1 MKQKRILVST
11 VLSLAITIFSPHLEA
26 QETDTWTLGEA
37 IDYARENNIQ
47 VQNQQISKNQSEISL
62 EQARAALFP
71 TLSFSSSQSMGFSNA
86 SSYNEFNEAAGSSTY
101 SGSYSLSSGL
111 TLFAGGK
118 LRNSI
123 KQKEIQDQAS
133 AYDVEQAKT
142 DIEVSVTQAYLQI
155 LFSYESLKIA
165 EQAAELSRVQ
175 AERAVQMYNAGSI
188 SKADLAS
195 LQAQAANDEY
205 QIISSRTSLSS
216 TKLQLKQLLE
226 LGITENFEV
235 EFPVIEDQQVLAT
248 IPSLETV
255 YNTALDELPQMKS
268 SALSIEAADLAVDIA
283 KAAQIPTVSMNA
295 GVSTSST
302 SASSEALFD
311 QLSNKINENVGVSI
325 NVPIFNGKQA
335 RTSVN
340 NAKQQSLSTRL
351 QDQSAK
357 KNLLSTIESLYND
370 ALSAQSKYVS
380 ANEKLDAAKI
390 SYEIVTEQFNSGL
403 KNTVELITERN
414 NYLNALGNQLQAKF
428 QAVLALKLL
437 NVYQNQPVT
446 L

>member
-1 MKQKRILVST
+1 MNKRKFLIINL
-11 VLSLAITIFSPHLEA
+11 LALTAIVFSPILHG
-26 QETDTWTLGEA
+26 QETDTWTLREA

-47 VQNQQISKNQSEISL
+47 VQSQQISKNQSELGL

-71 TLSFSSSQSMGFSNA
+71 TLSFSSNQSMGFSNA
-86 SSYNEFNEAAGSSTY
+86 SSYNEFNEATGSSTY
-101 SGSYSLSSGL
+101 NGSYSLSSGV

-118 LRNSI
+118 LRNNI

-133 AYDVEQAKT
+133 GYNVEQAKT

-155 LFSYESLKIA
+155 LYSYESLKIA
-165 EQAAELSRVQ
+165 EQAAELSRAQ
-175 AERAVQMYNAGSI
+175 TERAVQMYAAGSI

-205 QIISSRTSLSS
+205 QIISSQTSLSS
-216 TKLQLKQLLE
+216 AKLQLKQLLE
-226 LGITENFEV
+226 LGMTENFEV
-235 EFPVIEDQQVLAT
+235 DFPEINDDQVLAS

-255 YNTALDELPQMKS
+255 YNTALSELPQMKS
-268 SALSIEAADLAVDIA
+268 SALSIEAADIAVEIA
-283 KAAQIPTVSMNA
+283 KAAQLPTVSMNA

-302 SASSEALFD
+302 TASPDVLFD

-325 NVPIFNGKQA
+325 NVPILNGKQA
-335 RTSVN
+335 KTNVN
-340 NAKQQSLSTRL
+340 NAKQQSLSARL

-370 ALSAQSKYVS
+370 AFSAQSKYVS
-380 ANEKLDAAKI
+380 ANEKLNAAKI

-414 NYLNALGNQLQAKF
+414 NYLNAQGNQLQAKF

>member
-1 MKQKRILVST
+1 MNKRKTLISNLP
-11 VLSLAITIFSPHLEA
+11 VLIIIAFSPILQG
-26 QETDTWTLGEA
+26 QESHKWTLREA

-47 VQNQQISKNQSEISL
+47 VQSQQISKSQSELGL
-62 EQARAALFP
+62 EQAKAALFP
-71 TLSFSSSQSMGFSNA
+71 SLSFSSNQSIGFSNT
-86 SSYNEFNEAAGSSTY
+86 SSYNEFNEATGSSTY
-101 SGSYSLSSGL
+101 NGSYSLNSGV

-118 LRNSI
+118 LRNNI

-133 AYDVEQAKT
+133 GYDVEQART

-155 LFSYESLKIA
+155 LYSHESVKIA
-165 EQAAELSRVQ
+165 EQSAELSKAQ
-175 AERAVQMYNAGSI
+175 AERALHMYNAGSI

-205 QIISSRTSLSS
+205 QIISSQTSLSS
-216 TKLQLKQLLE
+216 AKLQLKQLLE
-226 LGITENFEV
+226 LDMAESFEID
-235 EFPVIEDQQVLAT
+235 FPEINDSQVLAS

-255 YNTALDELPQMKS
+255 YNTALSELPQMKS
-268 SALSIEAADLAVDIA
+268 SALSIEAADIAVEIA
-283 KAAQIPTVSMNA
+283 RAAKMPTVSMSA

-302 SASSEALFD
+302 TASPDLLFD
-311 QLSNKINENVGVSI
+311 QLSNKINENVGINI

-335 RTSVN
+335 KINVN
-340 NAKQQSLSTRL
+340 NARQQSLSARL
-351 QDQSAK
+351 QDQNAK

-370 ALSAQSKYVS
+370 ALSAQSKYIS
-380 ANEKLDAAKI
+380 ANKKLDAAKI
-390 SYEIVTEQFNSGL
+390 SYDIVTEQFNSGL

-414 NYLNALGNQLQAKF
+414 NYLNAQGNQLQAKY